1 MKQIRIL
8 ALFFALL
15 LLASSLL
22 GCNKA
27 PTDGQDQT
35 EEPALS
41 VTYELLVRSND
52 PHTDAQR
59 NYLQSKSYDSPT
71 ADMGGKEEHSQP
83 DPVILKWNRTLVG
96 ASAMEI
102 TEVAV
107 ISKDE
112 AFSDPIR
119 IASSN
124 KRIELYNLEVG
135 QTLYWYVEGTVR
147 GETFQSEIATATVS
161 DAAPR
166 NLVIHG
172 VKNCRDLGGWKTAD
186 GGTIRQGKAFRT
198 GGLTGI
204 KSDGEQVLFDDLHIK
219 TEIDLRTEA
228 HVTSQGDTTDKSHLG
243 DKINY
248 VFAPMDDAASNL
260 LTDEVN
266 EASLLKVFEVF
277 GDEANY
283 PILFHCNVGADRT
296 GLVAFLLLG
305 LCGVEKE
312 DLYRDYL
319 FSNFASLGKQR
330 SSSVITKYLDIVTK
344 SPGVTLAEQ
353 IENYLLSR
361 GVTTD
366 QIATIKKMLKG

>member
-1 MKQIRIL
+1 MKRIRIIS
-8 ALFFALL
+8 LFLALL
-15 LLASSLL
+15 LLASALSA
-22 GCNKA
+22 CKA
-27 PTDGQDQT
+27 TDEGEQNQA

-41 VTYELLVRSND
+41 VTYELLVHSDD
-52 PHTDAQR
+52 PHTEAQR
-59 NYLQSKSYDSPT
+59 NYLQSKNYDTPT
-71 ADMGGKEEHSQP
+71 ADMDGKEEHSKP
-83 DPVILKWNRTLVG
+83 NPIILKWNPTVVG
-96 ASAMEI
+96 ARAREI

-107 ISKDE
+107 ISED
-112 AFSDPIR
+112 ATFSDPIR
-119 IASSN
+119 IASSS
-124 KRIELYNLEVG
+124 RRVELYNVKVG
-135 QTLYWYVEGTVR
+135 QTLYWYVEGTLR
-147 GETFQSEIATATVS
+147 GETFKSEIATVTVV

-166 NLVIHG
+166 NLDVHG

-186 GGTIRQGKAFRT
+186 GGIIQQGKAFRT

-204 KSDGEQVLFDDLHIK
+204 KSDGEQVLLKDLGIK

-228 HVTSQGDTTDKSHLG
+228 HVTSQGDSTDKSHLG

-260 LTDEVN
+260 LTDKVN

-283 PILFHCNVGADRT
+283 PILFHCNVGTDRT

-305 LCGVEKE
+305 LCGVEE
-312 DLYRDYL
+312 ESLYRDYL

-330 SSSVITKYLDIVTK
+330 SGSVIATYLGIVSE
-344 SPGVTLAEQ
+344 SPGDTLAEQ

-361 GVTTD
+361 GVTAD